1 MKKENETCCSCKTML
16 KSEVRKMVDEVEGY
30 TTADHARKQREVK
43 AAFDPGATHRGSEK
57 KKCVK

>member
-1 MKKENETCCSCKTML
+1 ML